1 MTEGSTEVFGAETE
15 AARAA
20 ADPEPRP
27 QRRGA
32 AFFDL
37 DKTLMQG
44 SSGFQYARAVR
55 EAGMMSRR
63 QLAADAAANVR
74 FRLSGVSDE
83 QSEALR
89 QRIATS
95 LEGVRV
101 RDLERLGV
109 RVMQRVLP
117 RLYSQMLTIAY
128 AHQDAGRPVY
138 IVTAAAQDM
147 AQVLANVLTFD
158 GALGSTLSEVEDGVY
173 TGKPGGSFLYGPA
186 KAVAI
191 RELAQRENLDLE
203 ASYAYSDSFSD
214 APMLRAVGNPV
225 VVNPDTS
232 LEALARDGG
241 WEILRL
247 DRLGTKLTVAG
258 LLAVAGSA
266 SAVTVAVMRRSDIHI
281 ELPRLGR
288 S

>member
-1 MTEGSTEVFGAETE
+1 VSKTVTETVSGTVE
-15 AARAA
+15 AARVAA
-20 ADPEPRP
+20 EPAA
-27 QRRGA
+27 RGA

-44 SSGFQYARAVR
+44 SSGFQFARAVR
-55 EAGMMSRR
+55 EAGMMTRR
-63 QLAADAAANVR
+63 QLVSDGIANVR
-74 FRLSGVSDE
+74 FRLHGASDE
-83 QSEALR
+83 QSEAIR
-89 QRIATS
+89 NRIASS

-109 RVMQRVLP
+109 RVMQRILP
-117 RLYSQMLTIAY
+117 RLYPQMLTIAY

-147 AQVLANVLTFD
+147 AEVLAKVMTFD

-173 TGKPGGSFLYGPA
+173 TGQPTGAFLYGPA

-191 RELAQRENLDLE
+191 QELAAREGFDLS
-203 ASYAYSDSFSD
+203 ASYSYSDSVSD
-214 APMLRAVGNPV
+214 TPMLRAVGHPV
-225 VVNPDTS
+225 VVNPDTA

-247 DRLGTKLTVAG
+247 DRLGQKLTIAGVLTVA
-258 LLAVAGSA
+258 ATA
-266 SAVTVAVMRRSDIHI
+266 SGATAAILKRTGRQI
-281 ELPRLGR
+281 ELPRLSR
-288 S
+288 QP